1 MLPNI
6 QKYGYA
12 FLFQKDVQV
21 AEMDHVIK
29 ISAFLN
35 CKHNCVPALPFT
47 TYIQPAPTED
57 NFFAFFF
64 FFPKLKSYAID
75 FFTNLSGTGSDP
87 DRHLAPT

>member
-6 QKYGYA
+6 QKYGYT
-12 FLFQKDVQV
+12 FLFQKHVQV

-47 TYIQPAPTED
+47 AYIQSTPTED
-57 NFFAFFF
+57 SYFAFF
-64 FFPKLKSYAID
+64 FFPKLKSYALD
-75 FFTNLSGTGSDP
+75 FFTNLIGTGSDP
-87 DRHLAPT
+87 GRHLAPT